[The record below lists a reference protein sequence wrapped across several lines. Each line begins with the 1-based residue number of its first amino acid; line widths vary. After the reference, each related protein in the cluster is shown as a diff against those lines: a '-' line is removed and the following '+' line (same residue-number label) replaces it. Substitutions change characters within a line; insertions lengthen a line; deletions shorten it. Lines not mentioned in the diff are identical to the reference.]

1 MLIYSKANTFLYM
14 KYIYVFF
21 SIFFSFSVAA
31 QNLTHPKNFS
41 GNDTEKKEV
50 INFIEDNVYKTYCQG
65 ILADSMCSE
74 SILRMMEEEELNSFK
89 QLTKVNNV
97 HILDTVWKTYCEGIL
112 KDSMCSYTVILMM
125 YEEEVKASSSELSW

>member
-1 MLIYSKANTFLYM
+1 
-14 KYIYVFF
+14 
-21 SIFFSFSVAA
+21 
-31 QNLTHPKNFS
+31 
-41 GNDTEKKEV
+41 
-50 INFIEDNVYKTYCQG
+50 
-65 ILADSMCSE
+65 MCSE